1 MPVLHVVIPFY
12 NEGGTVVPCVQRV
25 LAATLPD
32 GWSRSVVVVDDHSDA
47 SDRETL
53 REMVAMLKSQGH
65 TIELYRHEC
74 NQGKGAALRTGFD
87 AVLAA
92 QPSDDDFVIVQ
103 DADLE
108 YDPTDYSRLMQRLLR
123 GDVDAVVG
131 TRWGE
136 HRTVTGFARRLHA
149 WVNRVLTRCSNL
161 VTGLDLSD
169 MECCYKLLPVRL
181 LQRLRPRLTESRYGV
196 EPQMVAVLAKMEARV
211 GEVPVSYDPRSAA
224 EGKKIGWRDGMRALW
239 VIARERLRRGD
250 PGATP
255 ARRAGD

>member
-25 LAATLPD
+25 LATALPD
-32 GWSRSVVVVDDHSDA
+32 GWSRSLVVVDDHSDA
-47 SDRETL
+47 SDRDTL
-53 REMVAMLKSQGH
+53 RELVDTLRSQGH
-65 TIELYRHEC
+65 LVELCRHER
-74 NQGKGAALRTGFD
+74 NQGKGAALRSGFD
-87 AVLAA
+87 AVLTA
-92 QPSDDDFVIVQ
+92 QPSDDDFVIIQ

-108 YDPTDYSRLMQRLLR
+108 YDPTDYGCLMQRLLR

-149 WVNRVLTRCSNL
+149 WVNRALSRCSNL

-181 LQRLRPRLTESRYGV
+181 LRRLRPQLTESRYGV
-196 EPQMVAVLAKMEARV
+196 EPQMVAILAKMAARV
-211 GEVPVSYDPRSAA
+211 GQVPVSYDPRSAA
-224 EGKKIGWRDGMRALW
+224 EGKKIGWRDGVRALW
-239 VIARERLRRGD
+239 VIARERVRRGD
-250 PGATP
+250 TGEAH
-255 ARRAGD
+255 R

>member
-12 NEGGTVVPCVQRV
+12 NEGGTVVPCLQRV
-25 LAATLPD
+25 LAAALPG
-32 GWSRSVVVVDDHSDA
+32 GWSRSLVVVDDHSDA
-47 SDRETL
+47 SDRDTL
-53 REMVAMLKSQGH
+53 RELVATLTSQGH
-65 TIELYRHEC
+65 LVELCRHER

-92 QPSDDDFVIVQ
+92 QPSDDDFVIIQ

-108 YDPTDYSRLMQRLLR
+108 YDPSDYGRLMQRLLQ

-149 WVNRVLTRCSNL
+149 WGNRVLTRCSNL
-161 VTGLDLSD
+161 MTGLLLDD
-169 MECCYKLLPVRL
+169 MECCYKLVPVPL
-181 LQRLRPRLTESRYGV
+181 LRRLRPRLTESRYGV
-196 EPQMVAVLAKMEARV
+196 EPQMIAVLAKMAARV
-211 GEVPVSYDPRSAA
+211 GQVPVSYDPRSAA
-224 EGKKIGWRDGMRALW
+224 DGKKIGWPDGVRALW

-250 PGATP
+250 TAEKH
-255 ARRAGD
+255 R

>member
-1 MPVLHVVIPFY
+1 VPVLHVVIPFY
-12 NEGGTVVPCVQRV
+12 NEGGTVVPCLQRV
-25 LAATLPD
+25 LAAALPE
-32 GWSRSVVVVDDHSDA
+32 GWSRSLVVIDDHSDA

-53 REMVAMLKSQGH
+53 RELVATLRSQGH
-65 TIELYRHEC
+65 PVELCRHER

-108 YDPTDYSRLMQRLLR
+108 YDPTDYGRLMRRLLQ

-149 WVNRVLTRCSNL
+149 WGNRMLTRCSNSM
-161 VTGLDLSD
+161 TGLDLSD
-169 MECCYKLLPVRL
+169 MECCYKLVPVRL
-181 LQRLRPRLTESRYGV
+181 LHGLRCRLTESRYGV
-196 EPQMVAVLAKMEARV
+196 EPQMVAILAKMKARV
-211 GEVPVSYDPRSAA
+211 GQVPVSYDPRSAA
-224 EGKKIGWRDGMRALW
+224 EGKKIGWRDGVRALW

-250 PGATP
+250 TGE
-255 ARRAGD
+255 ARR